1 MRRTMKFRH
10 LTEEGKENI
19 TNLPADAYSTS
30 QDVSAKPN
38 ADENSTA
45 RRRVWALTRS
55 LDETCWNLEDGEYHS
70 GAEEK

>member
-1 MRRTMKFRH
+1 MRRTMKFCD
-10 LTEEGKENI
+10 LTAADKENI
-19 TNLPADAYSTS
+19 TESPANAYSTS

-55 LDETCWNLEDGEYHS
+55 LDETRWKFEDGEYHS